1 MSKKA
6 QSLPTRGKDA
16 NPRKY
21 KKKTSPLLIEKVEYV
36 DYKDVD
42 LLSRFMSDR
51 AKIRNMRVSG
61 NNRQQQLE
69 VANAIKIAREMA
81 LLPYAKR
88 VALSSRQRPSR
99 DGDRDRRP
107 RDGDSPRPA
116 SDDSTPAVENAAA
129 SADSEAGNTDTV
141 ELIEIVSSESS
152 QPDVAEAVEAA
163 TESES

>member
-1 MSKKA
+1 MAKKA
-6 QSLPTRGKDA
+6 SRGPRKPE

-21 KKKTSPLLIEKVEYV
+21 KKKTSPLVIEKVEYV

-69 VANAIKIAREMA
+69 IANAIKIAREMA

-88 VALSSRQRPSR
+88 VASSARGGRR
-99 DGDRDRRP
+99 DDRRGP
-107 RDGDSPRPA
+107 RDEERNDQVESNEVLEDQV
-116 SDDSTPAVENAAA
+116 DDAVE
-129 SADSEAGNTDTV
+129 T
-141 ELIEIVSSESS
+141 
-152 QPDVAEAVEAA
+152 
-163 TESES
+163 TEEGED

>member
-1 MSKKA
+1 MAKKA
-6 QSLPTRGKDA
+6 TRGPRKPE

-21 KKKTSPLLIEKVEYV
+21 KKKTSPIVIEKVEYV

-61 NNRQQQLE
+61 NNRQQQLD

-88 VALSSRQRPSR
+88 VASAARGGRR
-99 DGDRDRRP
+99 DDRRGP
-107 RDGDSPRPA
+107 RDAEVNDQ
-116 SDDSTPAVENAAA
+116 VE
-129 SADSEAGNTDTV
+129 GV
-141 ELIEIVSSESS
+141 EKLEDQVV
-152 QPDVAEAVEAA
+152 DGAA
-163 TESES
+163 TTEEDEG

>member
-1 MSKKA
+1 MAKKA
-6 QSLPTRGKDA
+6 SRGPRKPE

-21 KKKTSPLLIEKVEYV
+21 KKKTSPLVIEKVEYV

-69 VANAIKIAREMA
+69 IANAIKIAREMA

-88 VALSSRQRPSR
+88 VASSARGGR
-99 DGDRDRRP
+99 GDRRDDRRGP
-107 RDGDSPRPA
+107 RD
-116 SDDSTPAVENAAA
+116 DDRNDQVETPEVLDDQVDTEVE
-129 SADSEAGNTDTV
+129 T
-141 ELIEIVSSESS
+141 IEEG
-152 QPDVAEAVEAA
+152 EG
-163 TESES
+163 

>member
-1 MSKKA
+1 MAKKP
-6 QSLPTRGKDA
+6 QRGRGKPE

-21 KKKTSPLLIEKVEYV
+21 KKKTSPLVIEKVEYV

-81 LLPYAKR
+81 LLPYARR
-88 VALSSRQRPSR
+88 VASTGRPGRGGRDR
-99 DGDRDRRP
+99 DGGRDDRRP
-107 RDGDSPRPA
+107 PRDEGRDSQ
-116 SDDSTPAVENAAA
+116 VEGAAAA
-129 SADSEAGNTDTV
+129 STDEADTGVV
-141 ELIEIVSSESS
+141 EGAV
-152 QPDVAEAVEAA
+152 VEAV
-163 TESES
+163 TDESEG

>member
-1 MSKKA
+1 MAKKA
-6 QSLPTRGKDA
+6 SRGPRKPE

-69 VANAIKIAREMA
+69 IANAIKIAREMA

-88 VALSSRQRPSR
+88 VASSARGGR
-99 DGDRDRRP
+99 GDRRDDRRGP
-107 RDGDSPRPA
+107 RDEERTDQVETTPV
-116 SDDSTPAVENAAA
+116 DDQVDDQVEGAAA
-129 SADSEAGNTDTV
+129 SDEGED
-141 ELIEIVSSESS
+141 
-152 QPDVAEAVEAA
+152 
-163 TESES
+163 